1 MRVAVGLDPFL
12 FPTAIKWWHC
22 SSKRNVQLLVTL
34 KTLLFLFALSV
45 RSCIA
50 PSRCLLSIVLFSV
63 NQQPCYLRLI
73 R

>member
-1 MRVAVGLDPFL
+1 MCVAVGLDPFL
-12 FPTAIKWWHC
+12 FPTVTKWWHC
-22 SSKRNVQLLVTL
+22 SSKRKVQLLVTL

-50 PSRCLLSIVLFSV
+50 PSRCLFSV